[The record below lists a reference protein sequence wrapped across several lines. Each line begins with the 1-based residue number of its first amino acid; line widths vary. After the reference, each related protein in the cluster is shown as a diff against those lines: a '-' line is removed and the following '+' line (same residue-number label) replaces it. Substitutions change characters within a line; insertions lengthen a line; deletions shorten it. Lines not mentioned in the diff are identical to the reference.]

1 MSEGLSR
8 LLMEQAVGNRHGLV
22 PEPQRARLSMADIQD
37 IVHYGVP
44 RVVEAP
50 WESAAGGVGWRAD
63 DARLA
68 AIGESVERATS
79 AQATSGAVEPPF
91 LSHHLLLV
99 DSKGTGLILFPGPDH
114 TLVDPLNKRVW
125 QVPDH
130 LRLPLEGRGLIFP

>member
-1 MSEGLSR
+1 MQQQTAAQLLSEQRQMIDAIDQQLVTLFEQRMAVVRQVADIKYDAGLPVFDAKR
-8 LLMEQAVGNRHGLV
+8 EQAVLACV
-22 PEPQRARLSMADIQD
+22 TQQ
-37 IVHYGVP
+37 VT
-44 RVVEAP
+44 EAF
-50 WESAAGGVGWRAD
+50 A
-63 DARLA
+63 
-68 AIGESVERATS
+68 